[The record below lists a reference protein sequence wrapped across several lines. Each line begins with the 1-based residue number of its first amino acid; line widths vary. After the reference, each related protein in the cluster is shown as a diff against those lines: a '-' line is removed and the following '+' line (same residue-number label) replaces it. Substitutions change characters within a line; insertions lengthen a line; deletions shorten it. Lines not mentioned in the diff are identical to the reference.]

1 MTKTIWTHLP
11 FALRITLNEARPY
24 RRSKVAEQP
33 SGEVAEQTSPL
44 HPLATSPLRHFA
56 THPLLNYQREN
67 LTGDLLA
74 GVIVAIML
82 VPQSMA
88 YALLA
93 GLPPQV
99 GLYASIIPVALYG
112 LFGSSRALAVGPVA
126 IVSLLVATA
135 LTPLA
140 EPGSAAYVQL
150 ALVLA
155 LLAGVIQAIMGL
167 ARLGFLVNFLSHPVL
182 SGFTNGAALVIGLSQ
197 VRHLLG
203 VSLPAS
209 ENFLGTAWHTAVSL
223 PQSNLIT
230 VAIGLGSVAL
240 LLYFKYGFAA
250 HLSAWG
256 VAEKWRVPLAK
267 SAPLLVVLG
276 GTLLVWLLELNGAA
290 GVRVVGDVPGGLP
303 SLTAPTV
310 DLDLWQLLL
319 PTALAIS
326 LVGYTESISV
336 AKSLASKRR
345 EKVNPNQEL
354 AALGLANLG
363 ASLTGGYPVTGGI
376 SRSMVNYSAGA
387 NTGLA
392 SIITA
397 VLVALTVIFL
407 MPLFYYLP
415 QAVLAAIILVAI
427 MGLIDLRTLSH
438 TWRYNKADAVSWLAT
453 FTAVLLINV
462 ETGIMVGVAASLG
475 LFLYRTSRPHVAEVG
490 RLGKGETYRNILR
503 HPVET
508 FPGVAAIRID
518 ESLYFANSRFLEDTI
533 LTLISERPEVDRV
546 VVICSAINFIDASA
560 LETLEALIDH
570 LRDAGVAFYLTDVK
584 GPVMDR
590 LETVGFVDHIGRD
603 HIFLTTHEAMCGLG
617 CVARSA

>member
-1 MTKTIWTHLP
+1 
-11 FALRITLNEARPY
+11 LNEVKLFPP
-24 RRSKVAEQP
+24 KEQ
-33 SGEVAEQTSPL
+33 SGQTMLSGRFAPL
-44 HPLATSPLRHFA
+44 
-56 THPLLNYQREN
+56 PLLNYRRQD
-67 LTGDLLA
+67 LPGDLMA
-74 GVIVAIML
+74 GLIVAIML

-99 GLYASIIPVALYG
+99 GLYASIVPLALYG
-112 LFGSSRALAVGPVA
+112 LLGSSRTLAVGPVA

-140 EPGSAAYVQL
+140 NPGSADYVQL

-155 LLAGVIQAIMGL
+155 LLAGLIQAVMGL

-182 SGFTNGAALVIGLSQ
+182 SGFMNGAALVIGLSQ

-203 VSLPAS
+203 VSLPAAD
-209 ENFLGTAWHTAVSL
+209 NFVNTAWYTAVSL
-223 PQSNLIT
+223 PQTNPAT
-230 VAIGLGSVAL
+230 VSIGLGSVAL
-240 LLYFKYGFAA
+240 LLYFKYGFAH
-250 HLSAWG
+250 HLSTWG

-267 SAPLLVVLG
+267 SAPLLVVLM
-276 GTLLVWLLELNGAA
+276 GTLLVWLLGLNDLA
-290 GVRVVGDVPGGLP
+290 GVRVVGDVPAGLP
-303 SLTAPTV
+303 PLTAPTI

-345 EKVNPNQEL
+345 QKVNPNQEL
-354 AALGLANLG
+354 TALGLANLG
-363 ASLTGGYPVTGGI
+363 ASFTGGYPVTGGI
-376 SRSMVNYSAGA
+376 SRSMVNYAAGA

-427 MGLIDLRTLSH
+427 MGLVDLRILRH
-438 TWRYNKADAVSWLAT
+438 TWRYNKADAVSWLVT
-453 FTAVLLINV
+453 FTAVLLISV
-462 ETGIMVGVAASLG
+462 EMGILIGVVVSLG

-490 RLGKGETYRNILR
+490 RLGNGETYRNILR

-508 FPGVAAIRID
+508 FPGVATIRID

-533 LTLISERPEVDRV
+533 LTLISERPNVDRV
-546 VVICSAINFIDASA
+546 VLICSAVNFIDASA
-560 LETLEALIDH
+560 LETLEALIDR
-570 LRDAGVAFYLTDVK
+570 LRDAGVDFYLTDVK

-590 LETVGFVDHIGRD
+590 LERVGFVNHIGRD
-603 HIFLTTHEAMCGLG
+603 HIFLTTHEAMCELG
-617 CVARSA
+617 CIKRHHSL